1 MRAGCP
7 HSQGGASP
15 AFQHKSNA
23 YAITSHQDNNV
34 KHAPVGHPDN
44 GMQINM
50 VASQYP
56 EGVRVVSAQRQQDN
70 AQPRQHFQGLQH
82 QQKSQGSIAST
93 RFQHPNSTDIACTVL
108 NSGPDFNSLPH
119 AAAQCSSYFETS
131 DNEYSVRQSGDNSGQ
146 HWECSK
152 QNFSRHFLNGSNL
165 NNNTILQ
172 QRQHLNSAF
181 SAGTSS
187 AALQGDAL
195 GVTAQTFPLQVY
207 RSSLPNNKLQKSC
220 PLLYSLLKDFGDSKF
235 LYASPSSSSGQ
246 TNANVEL
253 NTSAHFSSEVPCKS
267 QQVKSSLNALNF
279 GQITTQ
285 NLLPVGKTGP
295 PTDDQIQDF
304 ITEKLKHFI
313 TVSPREE
320 GKDGHKSFHTNNSA
334 SILQSDHNTS
344 KSNNVDHPHHPITST
359 SNKEERL
366 SVSCGSAIQE
376 NSSKGSKANAELPA
390 KSKDKGDCST
400 VASENFSTGTIVSP
414 IRNLKHAPKN
424 ESVDNSASVDF
435 NYPVKI
441 LLDVIMPTND
451 DGKRVYCEHKTFVG
465 SSDESFQSKLCD
477 KYLHNGMT
485 TVHYS
490 LTALKELVASLE
502 EVETFT
508 KMDNFSKVILKQ
520 YWNGDIDNVH
530 LFTSTEYPQ
539 IMAKVAATCTKSEDK
554 SPLVLTMS
562 EMTLDGLTEKDP
574 SLLLNSS
581 LSKEEEK
588 SLWLNINKDL
598 HTTEKDKGDT
608 DLKPMEAVGLDNV
621 RGVTVSEDLQ
631 TKSSSVVTGFETLV
645 LTSLNE
651 NQDAYTDKKKHS
663 EAQHCHITCQ
673 KVIGHSKLN
682 SSVDQIQIHNVIS
695 VPRGQSEQLWKQTS
709 HGGVMEDPGSVR
721 SQLPEPHLL
730 PESKSEEA
738 DSVEILKDPQYE
750 DISDDEDMS
759 QLLTN
764 LPNTEHEQLNFPP
777 CLEERQYE
785 DISEDDNQ
793 QIVSLAVETPSLTQV
808 PETDNKQSPFEN
820 EDYGCFRGQAQIETE
835 NISDERLIAKKQIS
849 PKTGTL
855 DVPQQCSCAYFGDT
869 DYLLCPKC
877 DGERCL
883 RWETYHSFSYSPSS
897 VLKDGDET
905 DDEMDDDYIVIPIS
919 MSDIK
924 FEPEEE
930 AQDITEKVVLDDDET
945 GDKDR
950 HSDTNATH
958 RELYCPVP
966 KPVRASSSYKLEVF
980 DTIKSFLRAK
990 AVQYGTVLLAL
1001 GRSTPEHELDSE
1013 QEQHTPQNRRE
1024 SSSESEDSWETED
1037 SCDYSSASEQNYMT
1051 VSEHLL
1057 KNRSAHLPPE
1067 TNDTKS
1073 EKESEND
1080 EATNVQKG
1088 QTSSFSKLGC
1098 MQKPAELILAQA
1110 DSQHVKPKTNI
1121 QISKKENII
1130 ILDSETEDE
1139 SDQHCEMEAKG
1150 KRLVFKKNRLPS
1162 AASPAPQRQLKLNDE
1177 VVHDADSDLSHSTET
1192 SGQLIETKTD
1202 SEYVLHE
1209 KKSSQDVI
1217 ILDSDTDN
1225 DSDKNYNK
1233 ASRGRLFPSGLVDSD
1248 SVQLIQQMRPSPETV
1263 DSDCGTAEK
1272 KLQERRLSSA
1282 DSSVLQYQSKLNGA
1296 QLKELMHNTS
1306 SDLSLSIKKGGN
1318 RMEAKGDSERGQQK
1332 SNRQTTS
1339 KRRKVLHD
1347 SDKVVKKD
1355 NQISKKEELR
1365 EKTLSSVSKDS
1376 GDTLFAIQKR
1386 PLSES
1391 VNSVCGVANNKL
1403 QKTVFSSD
1411 DSPEKQLQSVHK
1423 EADSTLSPNPVIRRL
1438 LVKKSYQ
1445 TCNYLKHSKE
1455 VHRQGKAE
1463 TPKTKECQRS
1473 PKTPTAARKKMDPCE
1488 KNTKRSQRDEQE
1500 KIVPKPKPAIDRHC
1514 GTKNKVQSNM
1524 TKPGL
1529 VLRQLSLPCLE
1540 GPSTSTDS
1548 LTSTSAQIPE
1558 ARRSSELS
1566 QSGETS
1572 TFSIPSKTMQST
1584 SVPRHL
1590 SSSKLKCCHSYSN
1603 PSTSDHPSITT
1614 KGPLSS
1620 APVQSSA
1627 LEQVRKDWKKSYVAI
1642 RRDRKTSMG
1651 TEEALRNTNYE
1662 SRRKLRPG
1670 PSHCEKLPTQRH
1682 NSLES
1687 AAPLLKRSKFEARE
1701 LTKARNR
1708 DIIREQRYFM
1718 SEGSKWSEMPREARP
1733 VEGSVRERKWYR
1745 FPRRSFQ

>member
-1 MRAGCP
+1 MHAGCP

-34 KHAPVGHPDN
+34 KPAPVGHPDN

-70 AQPRQHFQGLQH
+70 AQPRQNFQGLQH

-131 DNEYSVRQSGDNSGQ
+131 DKEYSVRQSGDNSGQ
-146 HWECSK
+146 RRECSK

-165 NNNTILQ
+165 NNNTNLQ
-172 QRQHLNSAF
+172 QIQHLNSAF

-187 AALQGDAL
+187 AAHQGDAL
-195 GVTAQTFPLQVY
+195 GVTAQTFPLQIH

-220 PLLYSLLKDFGDSKF
+220 PLLYSLLKDCGDSKF
-235 LYASPSSSSGQ
+235 LYATPSSSSGQ

-304 ITEKLKHFI
+304 ITEKLKYFI

-320 GKDGHKSFHTNNSA
+320 GKDGHKSFHINNSA
-334 SILQSDHNTS
+334 SILQSDRNTP
-344 KSNNVDHPHHPITST
+344 KSNNVDQSHHPITST

-390 KSKDKGDCST
+390 KSKDK
-400 VASENFSTGTIVSP
+400 
-414 IRNLKHAPKN
+414 
-424 ESVDNSASVDF
+424 
-435 NYPVKI
+435 
-441 LLDVIMPTND
+441 
-451 DGKRVYCEHKTFVG
+451 
-465 SSDESFQSKLCD
+465 
-477 KYLHNGMT
+477 
-485 TVHYS
+485 
-490 LTALKELVASLE
+490 
-502 EVETFT
+502 
-508 KMDNFSKVILKQ
+508 
-520 YWNGDIDNVH
+520 
-530 LFTSTEYPQ
+530 EYPQ

-651 NQDAYTDKKKHS
+651 NQDTYTDKNKNS

-673 KVIGHSKLN
+673 KVIRHSKLN

-695 VPRGQSEQLWKQTS
+695 VPTGQSEWLWKQTS

-721 SQLPEPHLL
+721 SQLQEPHLL

-777 CLEERQYE
+777 CFEERQYE

-808 PETDNKQSPFEN
+808 QIPETDNKQSPFEN
-820 EDYGCFRGQAQIETE
+820 EDYGCVRGQAQIETE
-835 NISDERLIAKKQIS
+835 NISDERLIAKKQIL

-883 RWETYHSFSYSPSS
+883 RWETYHSFSYSTSS
-897 VLKDGDET
+897 VLKDGDGT
-905 DDEMDDDYIVIPIS
+905 DNEMDDDYIVIPIS

-930 AQDITEKVVLDDDET
+930 AQDITENVVLDDDET
-945 GDKDR
+945 RDKDR

-958 RELYCPVP
+958 CELYCPVP
-966 KPVRASSSYKLEVF
+966 KPVRASASYKLEVF

-1051 VSEHLL
+1051 VSDHLL
-1057 KNRSAHLPPE
+1057 KKRSAHLPPE

-1073 EKESEND
+1073 EKESELD

-1088 QTSSFSKLGC
+1088 QTSSSSKLGC
-1098 MQKPAELILAQA
+1098 MQKPTELIVAQA

-1130 ILDSETEDE
+1130 IIDSETEDE

-1209 KKSSQDVI
+1209 KKSSKDVI
-1217 ILDSDTDN
+1217 ILDSDTDD

-1233 ASRGRLFPSGLVDSD
+1233 ASRGRLFPSGLWDSD

-1263 DSDCGTAEK
+1263 DSDCGTAEE
-1272 KLQERRLSSA
+1272 KLQEVRLSSA
-1282 DSSVLQYQSKLNGA
+1282 DSSVPQYQSKLNGA
-1296 QLKELMHNTS
+1296 QLKEVMHNTS
-1306 SDLSLSIKKGGN
+1306 SDLSLSIKKGGH
-1318 RMEAKGDSERGQQK
+1318 RMEAKGDSEYGQQK

-1365 EKTLSSVSKDS
+1365 EKTLSSVAKDS

-1386 PLSES
+1386 HLSES
-1391 VNSVCGVANNKL
+1391 VNSLCGVANNKL

-1423 EADSTLSPNPVIRRL
+1423 EADSTLSPNPVIHRL

-1445 TCNYLKHSKE
+1445 TCNYLKLSKE

-1463 TPKTKECQRS
+1463 TPNTKDCQRS

-1500 KIVPKPKPAIDRHC
+1500 KLVPKPKPANRHC
-1514 GTKNKVQSNM
+1514 GTKNKVQANV

-1529 VLRQLSLPCLE
+1529 VSRQLSLPCLE

-1548 LTSTSAQIPE
+1548 LNSTSGQIPE

-1572 TFSIPSKTMQST
+1572 TFSSPSKTMQST

-1627 LEQVRKDWKKSYVAI
+1627 WEQVRKDWKKSYVAI

-1651 TEEALRNTNYE
+1651 TEEALRTTNYE

-1670 PSHCEKLPTQRH
+1670 PSHCEKAPTQRH

-1733 VEGSVRERKWYR
+1733 MEGSVRERKWYR
-1745 FPRRSFQ
+1745 SPRRSFQ

>member
-220 PLLYSLLKDFGDSKF
+220 PLLYSLLKDCGDSKF

-400 VASENFSTGTIVSP
+400 VASENF
-414 IRNLKHAPKN
+414 
-424 ESVDNSASVDF
+424 
-435 NYPVKI
+435 
-441 LLDVIMPTND
+441 
-451 DGKRVYCEHKTFVG
+451 
-465 SSDESFQSKLCD
+465 
-477 KYLHNGMT
+477 
-485 TVHYS
+485 
-490 LTALKELVASLE
+490 
-502 EVETFT
+502 
-508 KMDNFSKVILKQ
+508 
-520 YWNGDIDNVH
+520 
-530 LFTSTEYPQ
+530 STEYPQ

-1391 VNSVCGVANNKL
+1391 VNSLCGVANNKL

-1670 PSHCEKLPTQRH
+1670 PSHCEKVPTQRH